1 MKVVFLEDVPNV
13 ARAGDI
19 KEVADGYGRNYLLPK
34 KLALV
39 SRPGAVEAVKA
50 QIEARAETEKA
61 RKLAAEI
68 EGKELTFKVKMGAKE
83 RIHGSVT
90 AANIST
96 ELQEV
101 TGQAVDKRKIQLENP
116 IKHLGS
122 YDISIKLFK
131 GIEPKIKVSVIK
143 KEEPAKEEVKEVAR
157 EEVQEAATE
166 KAPEP
171 EKKEES
177 SQ

>member
-39 SRPGAVEAVKA
+39 SKPGAVEAVKA
-50 QIEARAETEKA
+50 KIEARAEIEKA

-68 EGKELTFKVKMGAKE
+68 EGQELTFKVKMGAKE

-90 AANIST
+90 AANISA

-101 TGQAVDKRKIQLENP
+101 AGQVVDKRKIQLEEP

-122 YDISIKLFK
+122 YDITIKLFK
-131 GIEPKIKVSVIK
+131 GIEPKIKVNVIK
-143 KEEPAKEEVKEVAR
+143 KEEPAKEEVKEVAS
-157 EEVQEAATE
+157 EA
-166 KAPEP
+166 APEP
-171 EKKEES
+171 EKKEE
-177 SQ
+177 